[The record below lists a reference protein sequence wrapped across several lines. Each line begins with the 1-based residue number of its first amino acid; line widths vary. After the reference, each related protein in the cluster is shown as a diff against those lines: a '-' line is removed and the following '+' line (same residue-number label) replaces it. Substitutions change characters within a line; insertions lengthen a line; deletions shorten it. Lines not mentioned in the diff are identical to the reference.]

1 MEQIKHEEIIKE
13 LKKRLAQDRTYKI
26 TKRAIRQEFNLTKDE
41 TDRIYTE
48 FKEPVKPKINLD
60 ESSEVTDQERIFC
73 LEYLKSYNLKHSSV
87 KAGYSPREGSSLIK
101 KKHIQDCLR
110 KYQTQRE
117 EELHLS
123 TMSIMRH
130 YMEIAFADITDFVEF
145 GTEEVILR
153 DDYGREIK
161 DKKGKVLTRKV
172 NYIRLK
178 NSSEVDGRLIQEV
191 KQGKG
196 GLSIKLQDK
205 MKALEWL
212 SNHMNMITEEERVRI
227 ELLKAKLEK
236 DDKDETADDGFLAA
250 LEGRVDD
257 IWLEE

>member
-1 MEQIKHEEIIKE
+1 MEQIKHEEIIQE
-13 LKKRLAQDRTYKI
+13 LKKRLEKDRTYKI
-26 TKRAIRQEFNLTKDE
+26 TKKAIRAEWKLTKDE

-48 FKEPVKPKINLD
+48 FKEPVKI
-60 ESSEVTDQERIFC
+60 SSEASEEVTDQERIFC

-101 KKHIQDCLR
+101 KEHIQKCLK

-130 YMEIAFADITDFVEF
+130 YMEIAFADITDFVDF
-145 GTEEVILR
+145 GTEDIIMR

-161 DKKGKVLTRKV
+161 DKKGKPLTRKV
-172 NYIRLK
+172 NFIRLK

-212 SNHMNMITEEERVRI
+212 SNHMNMVTEEERIKI

-236 DDKDETADDGFLAA
+236 DDSEQAADDGFLAA
-250 LEGRVDD
+250 LNGKVDD

>member
-26 TKRAIRQEFNLTKDE
+26 TKRAIRQEWNLTKDE

-48 FKEPVKPKINLD
+48 FKEPVKPKISS
-60 ESSEVTDQERIFC
+60 ESDEVTDQERIFC

-87 KAGYSPREGSSLIK
+87 KAGYSPREGSSLIM

-130 YMEIAFADITDFVEF
+130 YMEIAFADITDFVDF

-153 DDYGREIK
+153 DEYGRELK
-161 DKKGKVLTRKV
+161 DKKGNIL
-172 NYIRLK
+172 
-178 NSSEVDGRLIQEV
+178 
-191 KQGKG
+191 
-196 GLSIKLQDK
+196 
-205 MKALEWL
+205 
-212 SNHMNMITEEERVRI
+212 
-227 ELLKAKLEK
+227 
-236 DDKDETADDGFLAA
+236 
-250 LEGRVDD
+250 
-257 IWLEE
+257 